1 MVTATVKQNN
11 LQKIMTDHRSRMWQK
26 WEGSCILTVKSN
38 SCFQKKYYL
47 GKTVQVYEHICLP
60 NYLYPVP
67 LGYIKSSALKFK
79 LAYRTFLYYFDDSE
93 YFKL

>member
-11 LQKIMTDHRSRMWQK
+11 LQKIMTDYRSRMWQK

-38 SCFQKKYYL
+38 SRFQKKYYL

-60 NYLYPVP
+60 NYPYPVP
-67 LGYIKSSALKFK
+67 LGARYCEK
-79 LAYRTFLYYFDDSE
+79 LPARAANQIAGNHKITLVVH
-93 YFKL
+93 K